1 MKSLI
6 ISLHDVA
13 PATAEASRR
22 WMELF
27 EERNLGISLLVVPG
41 PWRGKRLS
49 SETSF
54 TNWLN
59 NIVGEKHEVVLH
71 GWMHA
76 VDAGTKSARFR
87 NLSGNVMARG
97 CQEFW
102 NLDQAEAERRLK
114 LGLETLRQFGH
125 SPTGFIAPGW
135 MASSQAKQATNK
147 MGFEYTTTHLQ
158 ICDFVTDRK
167 HLAPVVCQRPN
178 ALTSGLIANATKALA
193 KVLTTT
199 SSTLRVAVHPD
210 DIRDPR
216 LRNAIFR
223 IIDQA
228 IAHGYTSLTY
238 KTFVGSVRSIADTV
252 SINQSLER
260 AN

>member
-27 EERNLGISLLVVPG
+27 DERDLCISLLVVPG
-41 PWRGKRLS
+41 PWRGKSLS

-54 TNWLN
+54 TNWLDKS
-59 NIVGEKHEVVLH
+59 VGEKHEVVLH

-76 VDAGTKSARFR
+76 VDARAKSARFR
-87 NLSGNVMARG
+87 NLSGNIMARG

-102 NLDQAEAERRLK
+102 TLDQAEAEKRLN

-135 MASSQAKQATNK
+135 LASSQAVQATK
-147 MGFEYTTTHLQ
+147 RMSFEYTTTHFQ

-178 ALTSGLIANATKALA
+178 ALASGLIANATKVLA
-193 KVLTTT
+193 KLLTIT

-228 IAHGYTSLTY
+228 IAHGYNSMNY
-238 KTFVGSVRSIADTV
+238 KEFVHSVRSIADTV
-252 SINQSLER
+252 SIKQSVER